1 MLRLI
6 SYIHH
11 TPDLFL
17 TGFVSDE
24 PKDLKLSLFVDA
36 DFAGDTGNARSTSGG
51 FLVLDG
57 PSTFF
62 PLMWLAKR
70 QTSTSRSTTESE
82 VVSLATSLFSE
93 ALPAMDLWD
102 KLLGRSVSLT
112 IYEDNQATIKV
123 VLKGYSHKL
132 RHISRT
138 HKVDLS
144 SIKEIIDTDAV
155 EIEYIKTDLQAADIF
170 TKALQP
176 CKWVNALKLLG
187 MRVIKIPHAG
197 K

>member
-1 MLRLI
+1 
-6 SYIHH
+6 
-11 TPDLFL
+11 
-17 TGFVSDE
+17 
-24 PKDLKLSLFVDA
+24 
-36 DFAGDTGNARSTSGG
+36 
-51 FLVLDG
+51 
-57 PSTFF
+57 
-62 PLMWLAKR
+62 
-70 QTSTSRSTTESE
+70 
-82 VVSLATSLFSE
+82 
-93 ALPAMDLWD
+93 MDLWG

-132 RHISRT
+132 RHINRT

-144 SIKEIIDTDAV
+144 SIKEVIDTDAV

-176 CKWVNALKLLG
+176 CKWENALKLLG